1 MGQQQLLLV
10 VLTVIVVGIAIVIGI
25 HMFNEGAES
34 ANIDA
39 VVNDVVNMAAR
50 AQQYYIKP
58 TAMGGGGHSFSG
70 LTINDIGEASNDNGT
85 FSVSASDQQITITAT
100 CAIAKKSDGS
110 PVTVTAVVTS
120 SSVSTTVNN

>member
-70 LTINDIGEASNDNGT
+70 LTIADIGESSNDNGT
-85 FSVSASDQQITITAT
+85 YSVSAADQQVTITAT
-100 CAIAKKSDGS
+100 CAIAKKEDGT
-110 PVTVTAVVTS
+110 PVTVVAVVTS